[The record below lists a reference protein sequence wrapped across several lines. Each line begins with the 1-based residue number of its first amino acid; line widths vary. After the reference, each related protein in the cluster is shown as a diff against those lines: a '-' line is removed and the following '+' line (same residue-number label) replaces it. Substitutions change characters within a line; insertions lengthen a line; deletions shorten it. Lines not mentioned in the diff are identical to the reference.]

1 MRWPK
6 GSSHLDDNSHG
17 REEVTGGDGCTTAGI
32 AGAASLRQFDPKDHP
47 GAGLIAASRISG
59 AQARVAATNPYS
71 QQFTAMLSALAA
83 SAPTLE
89 HPLLVSRPRPAR
101 AGVLVITS
109 DRGMCGGY
117 NTKVLHAAERLLR
130 VLRDEG
136 KIPVL
141 YVMGRKGLQ
150 FCSFRGL
157 DVAESWTGF
166 SQQPAYADTAEV
178 SDHLVTLF
186 LAGDSAT
193 TNGQADGA
201 FGVDELHIVSTTC
214 KSMLTQL
221 PVTTRIAPLTA
232 ASSRAELGVDLA
244 GSGTRAPVDAPP
256 FPDYEFEPDQ
266 TQLLDAMLPKFV
278 RTRIYSALLNSA
290 LAELAARC
298 TAMGTA
304 TESAD
309 ELVMSLR
316 QRINHARQAQITE
329 EINEIISGANAL
341 ADPTQRVDRR
351 PVPFYAGA

>member
-1 MRWPK
+1 MGAQLQELRERLR
-6 GSSHLDDNSHG
+6 SVNST
-17 REEVTGGDGCTTAGI
+17 RKITRAQE
-32 AGAASLRQFDPKDHP
+32 
-47 GAGLIAASRISG
+47 LIAASRISR

-71 QQFTAMLSALAA
+71 QEFTAMLSALAA

-117 NTKVLHAAERLLR
+117 NTKVLHAAERLLQ
-130 VLRDEG
+130 VLSDED
-136 KIPVL
+136 KVPVL
-141 YVMGRKGLQ
+141 YVTGRKGLQ
-150 FCSFRGL
+150 FFSFRGL
-157 DVAESWTGF
+157 DVAESWTDF

-178 SDHLVTLF
+178 SDRLVTLF
-186 LAGDSAT
+186 LAGGSGT
-193 TNGQADGA
+193 VNGHADGA

-221 PVTTRIAPLTA
+221 PVTTRIAPL
-232 ASSRAELGVDLA
+232 S
-244 GSGTRAPVDAPP
+244 APVDAPP

-290 LAELAARC
+290 LAELAARR
-298 TAMGTA
+298 TAMGAA

-309 ELVMSLR
+309 DLVMSLG

-341 ADPTQRVDRR
+341 AGPKQRADRQ
-351 PVPFYAGA
+351 PVPFYVGADMQA